1 MTMFFDTYEQP
12 GEGSM
17 GVTDH
22 RQREDIRS
30 LALSLGELAVRHV
43 DVLLQLVEE
52 EYGSRIADIKELFP
66 KFVM

>member
-1 MTMFFDTYEQP
+1 MTMFSDTYEQP
-12 GEGSM
+12 GEDSM

-22 RQREDIRS
+22 RQREDIRT

-43 DVLLQLVEE
+43 GVLLHLVEE
-52 EYGSRIADIKELFP
+52 EYGSRIIDIKEMIP